1 MTPPG
6 SSAATG
12 RAVSPT
18 GAAESVTWR
27 VAEEVAVALEYNGRS
42 HAVMMATPAD
52 LEDFAIGFSL
62 SEGIIGAAGD
72 VERLVVSETPLG
84 RVVRLT
90 VDPLRLLRGAL
101 RRRSMEGR
109 SGCGLCGVD
118 SLANAVRDPQ
128 PVSARL
134 AVEPEAIAAAFRAL
148 PGRQP
153 MNQVNHSVHAA
164 AWCDPAG
171 TIALVRED
179 VGRHNALDKLIGA
192 LMRDGTDPAGG
203 FVALTSRCSFEL
215 VQKAAAVGVPLL
227 ATLSAPTALAL
238 DLARQAGMTLAARA
252 PGDGVV
258 LFQEAPR

>member
-1 MTPPG
+1 MSAFGSMTVTGLAVPVEG
-6 SSAATG
+6 AAT
-12 RAVSPT
+12 P
-18 GAAESVTWR
+18 VTWH
-27 VAEEVAVALEYNGRS
+27 VADEVAVALEYNGRS
-42 HAVMMATPAD
+42 HAVMMATPED
-52 LEDFAIGFSL
+52 LEDFAVGFSL
-62 SEGIIGAAGD
+62 SEGIIADAGD
-72 VERLVVSETPLG
+72 VERLVVRDSPLG
-84 RVVRLT
+84 RVVSLT
-90 VDPLRLLRGAL
+90 VDPMRLLRGAL
-101 RRRSMEGR
+101 RSRSIEGR

-118 SLANAVRDPQ
+118 SLGNAVRDPKR
-128 PVSARL
+128 VSARL
-134 AVEPEAIAAAFRAL
+134 TVEPAAIAAAFRAL

-164 AWCDPAG
+164 AWCDPSG

-192 LMRDGTDPAGG
+192 LVRGGTDPAGG

-258 LFQEAPR
+258 LFQDTPA